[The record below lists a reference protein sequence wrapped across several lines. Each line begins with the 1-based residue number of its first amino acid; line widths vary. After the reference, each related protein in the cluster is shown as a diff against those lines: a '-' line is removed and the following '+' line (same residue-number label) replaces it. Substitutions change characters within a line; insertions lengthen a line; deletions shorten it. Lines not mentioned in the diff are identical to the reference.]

1 MKAKEKKGKE
11 KKEKCAVNIK
21 ITGTVAPHPSKN
33 KAARPPATTRRARL
47 QYRKFTVC
55 CLFDTHTCISY
66 MLFVVML
73 RGKCCCHWQLYD
85 YFTQHFA
92 SYGEEKRSARDGN
105 KTLLLPIKPQ
115 WNLTMLRFTIDGV
128 SWLRLY
134 RPRRNITF
142 SLSTQTVW
150 ETSATQDM
158 VTAAG
163 CLLGCD
169 KETHRW
175 QCHRI

>member
-1 MKAKEKKGKE
+1 MK
-11 KKEKCAVNIK
+11 CTVNIK

-33 KAARPPATTRRARL
+33 KAERPPAATPGARL

-73 RGKCCCHWQLYD
+73 RGKYCSHWQLYD

-92 SYGEEKRSARDGN
+92 SYGEEKRRARDGN

-150 ETSATQDM
+150 ETSATQDT

-163 CLLGCD
+163 FLLGCVGL
-169 KETHRW
+169 R
-175 QCHRI
+175 